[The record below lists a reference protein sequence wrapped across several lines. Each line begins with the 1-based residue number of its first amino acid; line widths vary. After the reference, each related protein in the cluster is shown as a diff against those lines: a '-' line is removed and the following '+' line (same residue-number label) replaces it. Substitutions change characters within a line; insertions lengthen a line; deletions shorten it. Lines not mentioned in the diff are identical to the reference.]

1 MNVNKKYM
9 IGAAIAVIL
18 ICLFFGWKIPVFIR
32 IETLDLPEGC
42 ETVYPVKVHISD
54 VYWLHVK
61 GEKVIKCDLDYRE
74 AKEYI
79 ETHNSEAELKYIQ
92 IYECDGMSDIAIYDS
107 ELDEDFWKQPDRDH
121 YITISFFRKL

>member
-61 GEKVIKCDLDYRE
+61 GE
-74 AKEYI
+74 
-79 ETHNSEAELKYIQ
+79 
-92 IYECDGMSDIAIYDS
+92 IYEYGGMSDIAIYDS